1 MLKEVKTWKDIPG
14 YEGLYR
20 ISTSGEIYSYPRKGN
35 FGRDHFLKFRVDKG
49 GYLRVLLSKNSKS
62 KEMLVHRLVAK
73 AFLPNPHN
81 LPEVNHK
88 DENTKNNNV
97 SNLEW
102 CTSKYNSNYGT
113 RNKRMAKSLTNGP
126 CSKRVAQ
133 YTLDGKFIK
142 LWPSTMECNRNGY
155 DFRNVSACC
164 RGERTK
170 AYGYRWFYL
179 SKEGDEICLN

>member
-1 MLKEVKTWKDIPG
+1 MLKEMKTWKDIPG

-49 GYLRVLLSKNSKS
+49 GYLRVLLSKDSKP

-73 AFLPNPHN
+73 TFLPNPYN

-88 DENTKNNNV
+88 DENTKNNNA

-113 RNKRMAKSLTNGP
+113 RNERMAKSLTNGP
-126 CSKRVAQ
+126 CSKQVAQ
-133 YTLDGKFIK
+133 YTLDGKFIR
-142 LWPSTMECNRNGY
+142 LWPSTMECSRNGY

-164 RGERTK
+164 RGERLK

-179 SKEGDEICLN
+179 GKEGDEICSN

>member
-1 MLKEVKTWKDIPG
+1 MLKEMKTWKDIPG

-35 FGRDHFLKFRVDKG
+35 FGRNHFLKFRVDKG

-113 RNKRMAKSLTNGP
+113 RNKRMAKS
-126 CSKRVAQ
+126 
-133 YTLDGKFIK
+133 
-142 LWPSTMECNRNGY
+142 
-155 DFRNVSACC
+155 
-164 RGERTK
+164 
-170 AYGYRWFYL
+170 
-179 SKEGDEICLN
+179 